1 MEVSGLL
8 TQLLGNWVSH
18 GAIGDEVGNKIS
30 FLLVLVELLFATS

>member
-1 MEVSGLL
+1 VAFF

-30 FLLVLVELLFATS
+30 FLLMLIEPLFAAS